1 MALYVKWKGILRGRA
16 TGWRLS
22 ESSKENSQALFI
34 EVDVEATEGLNADN
48 RWDRIPEVHLQR
60 CEICIRKADGTLM
73 NDNIESLMETL
84 GWDGS
89 ATTIQKNPVLKDRPC
104 QWSSMPEKDPKFF
117 RGGFLRPYDF
127 TPKGKGA
134 NPEGQSIAT
143 RFDADF
149 GSQLR
154 AIAGDVK
161 KRAPASTTPKPE
173 SGSGPTN
180 TPPAENP
187 DADPPTHADLGAKP
201 GGSQEFGG
209 AALPETNPEMKGF
222 DEVPF

>member
-16 TGWRLS
+16 TGWRLH
-22 ESSKENSQALFI
+22 ESSRESSQALFV
-34 EVDVEATEGLNADN
+34 EVDVEAHEGLNAN
-48 RWDRIPEVHLQR
+48 SQWDRIPEVHLQR
-60 CEICIRKADGTLM
+60 CEICIVKADGTLM
-73 NDNIESLMETL
+73 NENIESLMEAL

-89 ATTIQKNPVLKDRPC
+89 ATTIQHNPVLKNLPC

-117 RGGFLRPYDF
+117 KGGFIRPYDF
-127 TPKGKGA
+127 RPKGKGA
-134 NPEGQSIAT
+134 NPEGQTIAD
-143 RFDADF
+143 RFDTNY

-154 AIAGDVK
+154 AIAGTVK
-161 KRAPASTTPKPE
+161 KSSAPDSTTTNE
-173 SGSGPTN
+173 VSGSGPTN

-209 AALPETNPEMKGF
+209 AALPEKEMKGF